1 MTLITGQQKD
11 YLAGRIQEIESR
23 TDAEIVMVLAKRSD
37 NYGYAPT
44 LFAACTSML
53 IPLASLFWPFWLS
66 LSEVVFIQ
74 FMAFFGLTI
83 LLRIPALVRLVVPRR
98 TKFLRASNIAMR
110 QFLTQQVH
118 TTKDNLGLLIFVSEL
133 EHYIEIIPDHGLRR
147 IENTVWEMAISNA
160 IPLLQRGRVE
170 ESFKS
175 IIDLIGSELVEHF
188 PKTRDKAELPN
199 RLIEI

>member
-1 MTLITGQQKD
+1 MTLLTEKQK
-11 YLAGRIQEIESR
+11 YSLEEHIRKIESR

-44 LFAACTSML
+44 LIAACTSML

-74 FMAFFGLTI
+74 FVAFFGLAI
-83 LLRIPALVRLVVPRR
+83 LLRIPTLIRLVVPRR
-98 TKFLRASNIAMR
+98 TKFFRASNMAMR

-118 TTKDNLGLLIFVSEL
+118 TTKNNLGLLIFVSEL
-133 EHYIEIIPDHGLRR
+133 EHYIEIITDHGLRK
-147 IENTVWEMAISNA
+147 IENTAWEIAIQNA
-160 IPLLQRGRVE
+160 VPLLQKGKIE

-175 IIDLIGSELVEHF
+175 IIDLVGSELVEHF
-188 PKTRDKAELPN
+188 PKTANKAELPN

>member
-1 MTLITGQQKD
+1 MTLLTEKQK
-11 YLAGRIQEIESR
+11 YSLEEHIRKTESR

-74 FMAFFGLTI
+74 FVAFFGLAI
-83 LLRIPALVRLVVPRR
+83 LLRIPTLIRLVVPRR
-98 TKFLRASNIAMR
+98 TKFFRASNMAMR

-118 TTKDNLGLLIFVSEL
+118 TTKNNLGLLIFVSEL
-133 EHYIEIIPDHGLRR
+133 EHYIEIITDHGLKK
-147 IENTVWEMAISNA
+147 IENTAWEIAIQNA
-160 IPLLQRGRVE
+160 VPLLQKGKIE

-175 IIDLIGSELVEHF
+175 IIDLVGSELVEHF
-188 PKTRDKAELPN
+188 PKTANKAELPN

>member
-1 MTLITGQQKD
+1 MTLLTEKQK
-11 YLAGRIQEIESR
+11 YSLEEHIRKIESR

-74 FMAFFGLTI
+74 FVAFFGLAI
-83 LLRIPALVRLVVPRR
+83 LLRIPTLIRLVVPRR
-98 TKFLRASNIAMR
+98 TKFFRASNMAMR

-118 TTKDNLGLLIFVSEL
+118 TTKNNLGLLIFVSEL
-133 EHYIEIIPDHGLRR
+133 EHYIEIITDHGLKN
-147 IENTVWEMAISNA
+147 IENTAWEVTIQNA
-160 IPLLQRGRVE
+160 VPPLQQGKIE
-170 ESFKS
+170 ESFES
-175 IIDLIGSELVEHF
+175 IIDLVGSELVQNF
-188 PKTRDKAELPN
+188 PKTANKAELPN

>member
-1 MTLITGQQKD
+1 MTLLTEKQKD
-11 YLAGRIQEIESR
+11 SLEDRIRTIESR

-44 LFAACTSML
+44 LLAACTSML

-83 LLRIPALVRLVVPRR
+83 LLRIPALIRLVVPRR

-133 EHYIEIIPDHGLRR
+133 EHYIEITPDHGLKR
-147 IENTVWEMAISNA
+147 IENTVWEMAITNA

-199 RLIEI
+199 RLLEI

>member
-1 MTLITGQQKD
+1 MTLLTEKQK
-11 YLAGRIQEIESR
+11 YSLEEHIRKIESR

-44 LFAACTSML
+44 LIAACTSML

-74 FMAFFGLTI
+74 FVAFFGLAI
-83 LLRIPALVRLVVPRR
+83 LLRIPTLIRLVVPRR
-98 TKFLRASNIAMR
+98 TKFFRASNMAMR

-118 TTKDNLGLLIFVSEL
+118 TTKNNLGLLIFVSEL
-133 EHYIEIIPDHGLRR
+133 EHYIEIITDHGLKK
-147 IENTVWEMAISNA
+147 IENTAWKIAIQNSV
-160 IPLLQRGRVE
+160 PLLQQGKIE

-175 IIDLIGSELVEHF
+175 IIDLVGSELVEHF
-188 PKTRDKAELPN
+188 PKTANKAQLSN

>member
-1 MTLITGQQKD
+1 MTLLTEEQKD
-11 YLAGRIQEIESR
+11 SLEERIRTIESR
-23 TDAEIVMVLAKRSD
+23 TDAEIVMVLATRSD

-133 EHYIEIIPDHGLRR
+133 EHYIEIIPDHGLTR
-147 IENTVWEMAISNA
+147 IENKVWEIAITNA

-188 PKTRDKAELPN
+188 PKTRDKAELSN

>member
-1 MTLITGQQKD
+1 MTLLTEKQKD
-11 YLAGRIQEIESR
+11 SLEERIRATESR

-37 NYGYAPT
+37 NYGYAPF

-133 EHYIEIIPDHGLRR
+133 EHYIEIIPDHGLTR
-147 IENTVWEMAISNA
+147 IENKVWEIAITNA

>member
-1 MTLITGQQKD
+1 MTLLTEKQK
-11 YLAGRIQEIESR
+11 YSLEEHIRKIESR

-44 LFAACTSML
+44 LIAACTSML

-74 FMAFFGLTI
+74 FVAFFGLAI
-83 LLRIPALVRLVVPRR
+83 LLRIPTLIRLVVPRR
-98 TKFLRASNIAMR
+98 TKFFRASNMAMR

-118 TTKDNLGLLIFVSEL
+118 TNKNNLGLIIFVSEL
-133 EHYIEIIPDHGLRR
+133 EHYIEIITDHGLKK
-147 IENTVWEMAISNA
+147 IENTAWEIAIQNA
-160 IPLLQRGRVE
+160 VPLLQKGKIE

-175 IIDLIGSELVEHF
+175 IIDLVGSELVEHF
-188 PKTRDKAELPN
+188 PKTANKAELPN

>member
-11 YLAGRIQEIESR
+11 YLEGRIQEIESR
-23 TDAEIVMVLAKRSD
+23 TDAEIVMVLAKKSD

-133 EHYIEIIPDHGLRR
+133 EHYIEIIPDHGLTR
-147 IENTVWEMAISNA
+147 IENTVWEMAITNA

-188 PKTRDKAELPN
+188 PKTSDKAELPN

>member
-1 MTLITGQQKD
+1 MTLLTEKQK
-11 YLAGRIQEIESR
+11 YSLEEHIRKIESR

-74 FMAFFGLTI
+74 FVAFFGLAI
-83 LLRIPALVRLVVPRR
+83 LLRIPTLIRLVVPRR
-98 TKFLRASNIAMR
+98 TKFFRASNMAMR

-118 TTKDNLGLLIFVSEL
+118 TTKNNLGLLIFVSEL
-133 EHYIEIIPDHGLRR
+133 EHYIEIITDHGLRK
-147 IENTVWEMAISNA
+147 IENTAWEIAIQNA
-160 IPLLQRGRVE
+160 VPLLQKGKIE

-175 IIDLIGSELVEHF
+175 IIDLVGSELVEHF
-188 PKTRDKAELPN
+188 PKTANKAQLSN

>member
-1 MTLITGQQKD
+1 MTLLTEKQKD
-11 YLAGRIQEIESR
+11 SLEERIRTIESR
-23 TDAEIVMVLAKRSD
+23 TDGEIVMVLAKRSD

-83 LLRIPALVRLVVPRR
+83 LLRIPALIRLVVPRR

-133 EHYIEIIPDHGLRR
+133 EHYIQIVPDHGLTR
-147 IENTVWEMAISNA
+147 IENKVWEIAITNA

>member
-1 MTLITGQQKD
+1 MTLLTEKQK
-11 YLAGRIQEIESR
+11 YSLEEHIRKIESR

-37 NYGYAPT
+37 NYEYAPT

-74 FMAFFGLTI
+74 FVAFFGLAI
-83 LLRIPALVRLVVPRR
+83 LLRIPTLIRLVVPRR
-98 TKFLRASNIAMR
+98 TKFFRASNMAMR

-118 TTKDNLGLLIFVSEL
+118 TTKNNLGLLIFVSEL
-133 EHYIEIIPDHGLRR
+133 EHYIEIITDHGLKK
-147 IENTVWEMAISNA
+147 IENTAWEIAIQNA
-160 IPLLQRGRVE
+160 VPLLQKGKIE

-175 IIDLIGSELVEHF
+175 IIDLVGSELVEHF
-188 PKTRDKAELPN
+188 PKTANKAQLPN

>member
-1 MTLITGQQKD
+1 MTLLTEKQK
-11 YLAGRIQEIESR
+11 YSLEEHIRKIESR

-66 LSEVVFIQ
+66 LSEVVSIQ
-74 FMAFFGLTI
+74 FVAFFGLAI
-83 LLRIPALVRLVVPRR
+83 LLRIPTLIRLVVPRR
-98 TKFLRASNIAMR
+98 TKFFRASNMAMR

-118 TTKDNLGLLIFVSEL
+118 TTKNNLGLLIFVSEL
-133 EHYIEIIPDHGLRR
+133 EHYIEIITDHGLRK
-147 IENTVWEMAISNA
+147 IENTAWEIAIQNA
-160 IPLLQRGRVE
+160 VPLLQKGKIE

-175 IIDLIGSELVEHF
+175 IIDLVGSELVEHF
-188 PKTRDKAELPN
+188 PKTANKAQLSN
-199 RLIEI
+199 SLIEI

>member
-1 MTLITGQQKD
+1 MTLLTEKQKD
-11 YLAGRIQEIESR
+11 SLEERIRAIESR

-44 LFAACTSML
+44 LLAACTSML

-83 LLRIPALVRLVVPRR
+83 LLRIPALIRLVVPRR

-133 EHYIEIIPDHGLRR
+133 EHYIEIIPDHGLKR
-147 IENTVWEMAISNA
+147 IENTVWEMAITNA

>member
-1 MTLITGQQKD
+1 MTLLTEKQKD
-11 YLAGRIQEIESR
+11 SLEERIRTIESR

-83 LLRIPALVRLVVPRR
+83 LLRIPALIRLVVPRR

-133 EHYIEIIPDHGLRR
+133 EHYIEIIPDHGLTQ
-147 IENTVWEMAISNA
+147 IENKVWEMAITNA
-160 IPLLQRGRVE
+160 IPLLQRGKVE

>member
-1 MTLITGQQKD
+1 MTLLTEKQKD
-11 YLAGRIQEIESR
+11 SLEDRIRTIESR

-110 QFLTQQVH
+110 QFLTQQAH

-133 EHYIEIIPDHGLRR
+133 EHYIEIIPDHGLTR
-147 IENTVWEMAISNA
+147 IENTVWEIAITNS

-188 PKTRDKAELPN
+188 PKTIVRVPLPKPSLQ
-199 RLIEI
+199 R

>member
-1 MTLITGQQKD
+1 MTLLTEKQKD
-11 YLAGRIQEIESR
+11 SLEERIRTIESR
-23 TDAEIVMVLAKRSD
+23 TDAEIVMVLATRSD
-37 NYGYAPT
+37 NYGYAPA

>member
-1 MTLITGQQKD
+1 MTLLTEKQKD
-11 YLAGRIQEIESR
+11 SLEERIRAIESR

-83 LLRIPALVRLVVPRR
+83 LLRIPTHIRLVVPRR

-133 EHYIEIIPDHGLRR
+133 EHYIEIIPDHGLER
-147 IENTVWEMAISNA
+147 IENTVWEMAIKNA

>member
-1 MTLITGQQKD
+1 MTLLTEKQKD
-11 YLAGRIQEIESR
+11 SLEERIRTIESR
-23 TDAEIVMVLAKRSD
+23 TDAEIVMVLATRSD

-133 EHYIEIIPDHGLRR
+133 EHYIEIIPDHGLTR
-147 IENTVWEMAISNA
+147 IENKVWEIAITNA

>member
-1 MTLITGQQKD
+1 MTLLTEKQK
-11 YLAGRIQEIESR
+11 YSLEEHIRKIESR

-37 NYGYAPT
+37 NYEYAPT

-74 FMAFFGLTI
+74 FVAFFGLAI
-83 LLRIPALVRLVVPRR
+83 LLRIPTLIRLVVPRR
-98 TKFLRASNIAMR
+98 TKFFRASNMAMR

-118 TTKDNLGLLIFVSEL
+118 TTKNNLGLLIFVSEL
-133 EHYIEIIPDHGLRR
+133 EHYIEIITDHGLTK
-147 IENTVWEMAISNA
+147 IENTSWEIAIQNA
-160 IPLLQRGRVE
+160 VPLLQQGKIE

-175 IIDLIGSELVEHF
+175 IIDLVGSELVEHF
-188 PKTRDKAELPN
+188 PKTANKAELPN
-199 RLIEI
+199 RLIEV

>member
-1 MTLITGQQKD
+1 MTLLTEKQKD
-11 YLAGRIQEIESR
+11 SLEERIRALESR
-23 TDAEIVMVLAKRSD
+23 TNAEIVMVLAKRSD

-83 LLRIPALVRLVVPRR
+83 LLRISTLIRLVVPRR

-133 EHYIEIIPDHGLRR
+133 EHYIEIIPDHGLAR
-147 IENTVWEMAISNA
+147 IENTVWEMAITNA

>member
-1 MTLITGQQKD
+1 
-11 YLAGRIQEIESR
+11 
-23 TDAEIVMVLAKRSD
+23 
-37 NYGYAPT
+37 
-44 LFAACTSML
+44 
-53 IPLASLFWPFWLS
+53 
-66 LSEVVFIQ
+66 
-74 FMAFFGLTI
+74 
-83 LLRIPALVRLVVPRR
+83 
-98 TKFLRASNIAMR
+98 MR

-133 EHYIEIIPDHGLRR
+133 EHYIEIIPDRGLTR
-147 IENTVWEMAISNA
+147 IENKVWEIAITNS

>member
-1 MTLITGQQKD
+1 MTLLTEKQKD
-11 YLAGRIQEIESR
+11 SLEERIRTIESR
-23 TDAEIVMVLAKRSD
+23 TDAEIVMILATRSD

-83 LLRIPALVRLVVPRR
+83 LLRIPALIRLVVPRR

-133 EHYIEIIPDHGLRR
+133 EHYIEIVPDHGLTR
-147 IENTVWEMAISNA
+147 IENKVWEIAITNA

-199 RLIEI
+199 RLLEI

>member
-1 MTLITGQQKD
+1 MTLLTEKQKD
-11 YLAGRIQEIESR
+11 SLEERIRAIESR
-23 TDAEIVMVLAKRSD
+23 TDAEIVMVLAKRSG

-83 LLRIPALVRLVVPRR
+83 LLRIPALIRLVVPRR

-133 EHYIEIIPDHGLRR
+133 EHYIEIIPDHGLTR
-147 IENTVWEMAISNA
+147 IEKTVWEIAITNA

-199 RLIEI
+199 RLLEI

>member
-1 MTLITGQQKD
+1 MTLLTEKQK
-11 YLAGRIQEIESR
+11 YSLEEHIRKIESR

-44 LFAACTSML
+44 LIAACTSML

-74 FMAFFGLTI
+74 FVAFFGLAI
-83 LLRIPALVRLVVPRR
+83 LLRIPTLIRLVVPRR
-98 TKFLRASNIAMR
+98 TKFFRASNIAMR

-118 TTKDNLGLLIFVSEL
+118 TTKNNLGLLIFVSEL
-133 EHYIEIIPDHGLRR
+133 EHYIEIITDHGLRK
-147 IENTVWEMAISNA
+147 IENTAWEIAIQNA
-160 IPLLQRGRVE
+160 VPLLQKGKIE

-175 IIDLIGSELVEHF
+175 IIDLVGSELVEHF
-188 PKTRDKAELPN
+188 PKTANKAQLSN

>member
-1 MTLITGQQKD
+1 MTLLTEKQK
-11 YLAGRIQEIESR
+11 YSLEEHIRKIESR

-44 LFAACTSML
+44 LIAACTSML

-74 FMAFFGLTI
+74 FVAFFGLAI
-83 LLRIPALVRLVVPRR
+83 LLRIPTLIRLVVPRR
-98 TKFLRASNIAMR
+98 TKFFRASNMAMR

-118 TTKDNLGLLIFVSEL
+118 TTKNNLGLLIFVSEL
-133 EHYIEIIPDHGLRR
+133 EHYIEIITDHGLRK
-147 IENTVWEMAISNA
+147 IENTAWEIAIQNA
-160 IPLLQRGRVE
+160 VPLLQKGKIE

-175 IIDLIGSELVEHF
+175 IIDLVGSELVEHF
-188 PKTRDKAELPN
+188 PKTANKAQLSN

>member
-1 MTLITGQQKD
+1 MTLLTEKQKD
-11 YLAGRIQEIESR
+11 SLEDRIRTIESR

-74 FMAFFGLTI
+74 FMVFFGLTI
-83 LLRIPALVRLVVPRR
+83 LLRIPALIRLVVPRR

-133 EHYIEIIPDHGLRR
+133 EHYIEIIPDHGLTR
-147 IENTVWEMAISNA
+147 IENKVWEIAITNA

-199 RLIEI
+199 RLLEI

>member
-23 TDAEIVMVLAKRSD
+23 TDAEIVIVLAKRSD
-37 NYGYAPT
+37 SYGYAPT

-133 EHYIEIIPDHGLRR
+133 EHYIEIIPDHGLTR
-147 IENTVWEMAISNA
+147 IENTVWEMAITNA

>member
-1 MTLITGQQKD
+1 MTLLTEKQKD
-11 YLAGRIQEIESR
+11 SLEERIRALESR
-23 TDAEIVMVLAKRSD
+23 TNAEIVMVLAKRSD

-83 LLRIPALVRLVVPRR
+83 LLRIPTLVRLVVPRR

-133 EHYIEIIPDHGLRR
+133 EHYIEIIPDHGLTR
-147 IENTVWEMAISNA
+147 IENTVWEMAITNA

-188 PKTRDKAELPN
+188 RKTRDKAELPN

>member
-1 MTLITGQQKD
+1 MTLLTEKQK
-11 YLAGRIQEIESR
+11 YSLEEHIRKIESR

-74 FMAFFGLTI
+74 FVAFFGLAI
-83 LLRIPALVRLVVPRR
+83 LLRIPTLIRLVVPRR
-98 TKFLRASNIAMR
+98 TKFFRASNMAMS

-118 TTKDNLGLLIFVSEL
+118 TTKNNLGLLIFVSEL
-133 EHYIEIIPDHGLRR
+133 EHYIEIITDHGLKN
-147 IENTVWEMAISNA
+147 IENTAWEIAIQNA
-160 IPLLQRGRVE
+160 VPLLQKGKIE

-175 IIDLIGSELVEHF
+175 IIDLVGSELVEHF
-188 PKTRDKAELPN
+188 PKTANKAQLPN

>member
-1 MTLITGQQKD
+1 MTLLTEKQKD
-11 YLAGRIQEIESR
+11 SLEERIRAIESR

-37 NYGYAPT
+37 NYGYAPA

-83 LLRIPALVRLVVPRR
+83 LLRIPALIRLVVPRR

-133 EHYIEIIPDHGLRR
+133 EHYIEIIPDHGLKR
-147 IENTVWEMAISNA
+147 IENTVWEMAITNA

>member
-1 MTLITGQQKD
+1 
-11 YLAGRIQEIESR
+11 
-23 TDAEIVMVLAKRSD
+23 
-37 NYGYAPT
+37 
-44 LFAACTSML
+44 
-53 IPLASLFWPFWLS
+53 
-66 LSEVVFIQ
+66 
-74 FMAFFGLTI
+74 
-83 LLRIPALVRLVVPRR
+83 
-98 TKFLRASNIAMR
+98 MR

-133 EHYIEIIPDHGLRR
+133 EHYIEIIPDHGLKR
-147 IENTVWEMAISNA
+147 IENTVWEMAITNA

-199 RLIEI
+199 RLLEI

>member
-1 MTLITGQQKD
+1 MTLLTEEQKD
-11 YLAGRIQEIESR
+11 SLEERIRTIESR
-23 TDAEIVMVLAKRSD
+23 TDAEIVMVLATRSD

-53 IPLASLFWPFWLS
+53 IPLARLFWPFWLS

-83 LLRIPALVRLVVPRR
+83 LLRIPALIRLVVPRR

-133 EHYIEIIPDHGLRR
+133 EHYIEIIPDHGLKR
-147 IENTVWEMAISNA
+147 IENTVWEMAITNA

-199 RLIEI
+199 RLLEI

>member
-1 MTLITGQQKD
+1 MTLLTEKQK
-11 YLAGRIQEIESR
+11 YSLEEHIRKIESR

-44 LFAACTSML
+44 LIAACTSML
-53 IPLASLFWPFWLS
+53 IPLASLFWPFWLP

-74 FMAFFGLTI
+74 FVAFFGLAI
-83 LLRIPALVRLVVPRR
+83 LLRIPTLIRLVVPRR

-118 TTKDNLGLLIFVSEL
+118 TTKNNLGLLIFVSEL
-133 EHYIEIIPDHGLRR
+133 EHYIEIITDHGLRK
-147 IENTVWEMAISNA
+147 IENTAWEIAIQNA
-160 IPLLQRGRVE
+160 VPLLQKGKIE

-175 IIDLIGSELVEHF
+175 IIDLVGSELVEHF
-188 PKTRDKAELPN
+188 PKTANKAELPN